1 MRQKGKIDYFV
12 LSLVIILIAV
22 GIIVLAS
29 ASSDLAK
36 SKLDEASYY
45 ITHQLIYGLGV
56 GMAAFLFGF
65 LFPYQKYK
73 RFAPALLAFG
83 VGMLLLTFTPLG
95 FTSGGATR
103 WITLG
108 FVTVQPA
115 EILKFVFVIY
125 LAAWLSKER
134 SNRQT
139 DLWKGFVPFAGLLGI
154 VALLLLSQRSTSS
167 VVIIAAAAL
176 AVYFVSGAKW
186 KYIFSMISLGVIAL
200 TLLIALS
207 PYRLDRFKTF
217 VDPGSDTSGSSYQI
231 DRALISIGSGGFLG
245 VGYGNSLSKKYL
257 PERIGDSIFAIIAEE
272 FGFVGASAVIA
283 AFLFLVTR
291 GYLIAQKAR
300 DPFGR
305 LIMVGFSTIIA
316 TQAFMHMAAISG
328 IIPLTGVPLP
338 FISYGGTA
346 LAIFMAISGVMLNI
360 SRKV

>member
-1 MRQKGKIDYFV
+1 M
-12 LSLVIILIAV
+12 
-22 GIIVLAS
+22 
-29 ASSDLAK
+29 
-36 SKLDEASYY
+36 
-45 ITHQLIYGLGV
+45 
-56 GMAAFLFGF
+56 
-65 LFPYQKYK
+65 
-73 RFAPALLAFG
+73 
-83 VGMLLLTFTPLG
+83 
-95 FTSGGATR
+95 
-103 WITLG
+103 
-108 FVTVQPA
+108 
-115 EILKFVFVIY
+115 
-125 LAAWLSKER
+125 
-134 SNRQT
+134 
-139 DLWKGFVPFAGLLGI
+139 
-154 VALLLLSQRSTSS
+154 ALLLLSQRSTSS